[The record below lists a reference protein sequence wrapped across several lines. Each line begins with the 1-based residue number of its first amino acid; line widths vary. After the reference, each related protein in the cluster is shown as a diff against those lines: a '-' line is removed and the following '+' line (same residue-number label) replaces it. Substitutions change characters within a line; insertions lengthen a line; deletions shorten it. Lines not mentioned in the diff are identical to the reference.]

1 MKVTDK
7 PTQHILVKAET
18 NSDWDSCDFAII
30 TISDKWKEQ
39 QSKRLK
45 SLEYIKDD
53 DYFLDASY
61 MEESVDFY
69 RLKQTKL
76 SEDPIPNLDKL
87 LGENLWSFVELDK
100 EEQEEFAT
108 PKSYFNCYKIK
119 IDKYGDF
126 HYIANGKHTEDEY
139 WTIQIKLTDI
149 IK

>member
-1 MKVTDK
+1 MKKADK
-7 PTQHILVKAET
+7 PTDYILVKAET

-39 QSKRLK
+39 QAKRLAD
-45 SLEYIKDD
+45 LEYIKEDN
-53 DYFLDASY
+53 YFLDASY
-61 MEESVDFY
+61 REESVNFY

-76 SEDPIPNLDKL
+76 TEEPTPNLDNL
-87 LGENLWSFVELDK
+87 LGDTNWTFVELDE
-100 EEQEEFAT
+100 EEQEQFST
-108 PKSYFNCYKIK
+108 PKSYFNCYKLK
-119 IDKYGDF
+119 IDRYSDF